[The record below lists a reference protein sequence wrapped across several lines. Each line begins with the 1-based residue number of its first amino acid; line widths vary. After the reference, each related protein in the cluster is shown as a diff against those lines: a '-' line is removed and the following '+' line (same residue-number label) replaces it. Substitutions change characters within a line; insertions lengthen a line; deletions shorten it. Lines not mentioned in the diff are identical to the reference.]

1 MIYGLVGEIKSEVWR
16 LQLEIFYEKKKKK
29 KIADGSD
36 GEESHVG
43 GFHALVRISL
53 LVLL

>member
-16 LQLEIFYEKKKKK
+16 LQLEIFYEKKKK
-29 KIADGSD
+29 IADGSD

-43 GFHALVRISL
+43 GFHALVRFSL

>member
-1 MIYGLVGEIKSEVWR
+1 MIYGLVGEITSEVWR
-16 LQLEIFYEKKKKK
+16 LQLEIFYEKKKKN
-29 KIADGSD
+29 IADGSD

-43 GFHALVRISL
+43 GFHALVRFSL

>member
-1 MIYGLVGEIKSEVWR
+1 MIYSLVGEIKSEVWR
-16 LQLEIFYEKKKKK
+16 LQLEIFYEKKKK
-29 KIADGSD
+29 IADGGD

-43 GFHALVRISL
+43 GFHALVRFSL

>member
-1 MIYGLVGEIKSEVWR
+1 MIYGLVGEIKSEVSK
-16 LQLEIFYEKKKKK
+16 FSMKKKK

-43 GFHALVRISL
+43 GFHALVRFSL

>member
-1 MIYGLVGEIKSEVWR
+1 MVWSVRLRVRYGDCNSKFSM
-16 LQLEIFYEKKKKK
+16 KKKKK

>member
-1 MIYGLVGEIKSEVWR
+1 MVWSVRLRVWYGDCNSKFSM
-16 LQLEIFYEKKKKK
+16 KKKK
-29 KIADGSD
+29 KIADGGD

-43 GFHALVRISL
+43 GFHALVRFSL